1 MNIDKFSKDELILCG
16 YGGSIAYGT
25 NVPGS
30 DTDIRG
36 IKLSSANDILGC
48 LKDPEQFVSNQT
60 DTVIYS
66 LNKMIKLFCS
76 CNPNAIEILG
86 LLPEHYL
93 QISPEGQ
100 LLLDNAHLFLSR
112 QAVNSFGGYA
122 MSQLNRLINKSG
134 RGTQE
139 LTANETRSLKKA
151 INSFSER
158 YAKYG
163 YGNSK
168 VTAEQKDTD
177 IMISMNLTDVPMNV
191 VLQILNEFASI
202 NKDYSSSTRNTKAA
216 EHHKLSK
223 HMMHLIRLYMMGTDI
238 LLKEQIITYRGNDHE
253 LLMSIRN
260 GDYLEADQMTPT
272 KAFEEL
278 LTEYQA
284 KFNEAKAATKL
295 PDNPDMNAVN
305 ELVKKINLMQLRRQA
320 DLNF

>member
-1 MNIDKFSKDELILCG
+1 MNIDKFSKDELMLCG

-66 LNKMIKLFCS
+66 LDKMIKLFCA

-112 QAVNSFGGYA
+112 RAIRSFGGYA
-122 MSQLNRLINKSG
+122 MSQLNRLVNKSG

-139 LTANETRSLKKA
+139 LAANETRSLNKA
-151 INSFSER
+151 IKSFGER

-163 YGNSK
+163 YGDSK
-168 VTAEQKDTD
+168 VTAEQTD
-177 IMISMNLTDVPMNV
+177 ADIVMSMNLKDVPMRI
-191 VLQILNEFASI
+191 VLQILNEIASI
-202 NKDYSSSTRNTKAA
+202 DKDYSSSTRNTKAT
-216 EHHKLSK
+216 EHNKLSK
-223 HMMHLIRLYMMGTDI
+223 HMMHLIRLYMMGIDI
-238 LLKEQIITYRGNDHE
+238 LLKEQIITYRADDHD
-253 LLMSIRN
+253 LLMAVRN

-284 KFNEAKAATKL
+284 KFDEAKLATKL
-295 PDNPDMNAVN
+295 PDEPDMNAVN
-305 ELVKKINLMQLRRQA
+305 ELVKKINIMQLRRQT
-320 DLNF
+320 DLFG